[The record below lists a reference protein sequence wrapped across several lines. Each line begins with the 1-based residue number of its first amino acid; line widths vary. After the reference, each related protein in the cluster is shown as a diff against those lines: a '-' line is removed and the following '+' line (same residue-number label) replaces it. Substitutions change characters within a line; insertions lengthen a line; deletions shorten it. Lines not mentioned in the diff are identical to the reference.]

1 MKDAQV
7 VVPQSSPLANWQKW
21 KLSHAF
27 KLIGSGTTP
36 TTSVTS
42 YFQGDIPW
50 LNTGDLNDG
59 FIASTSK
66 FVSEQA
72 LKDFSALKL
81 YPENSLIIA
90 LYGATIGK
98 LGILRFD
105 ACVNQACCVLAE
117 PKALDTKFT
126 FYWLI
131 SERKNIIELARGG
144 GQPNI
149 SQEIVKQ
156 LRVLA
161 PSFEEQTAIATFLD
175 RKTAAIDILIAKK
188 QRLIELLEE
197 KRAALI
203 NQAVTKGLSPNV
215 TMKDSGIPWIGEI
228 PEHWEIT
235 KLKWLSPFITV
246 GIVITPSK
254 YYVDEGIPC
263 LRSLN
268 IKPGEILSKNLVYIS
283 EESNNLLAKS
293 KIFKGDLVCVRTGQ
307 PGTTAVVDERFE
319 NANCIDLILIRKTKK
334 ASSEFLCL
342 QMNSEVCRSQ
352 YTVGTSGAI
361 QQHFNVETAQ
371 NLILCDPPLDE
382 QAEIVTHCRRIIA
395 KHNLLIQKAFVQI
408 KKLQEYRQS
417 LITAAVTGK
426 LEVPID
432 EAA

>member
-1 MKDAQV
+1 MEVAVEYTKLKHLKSDSFCYGANESADRTDEGDPRYIRITDIKDDGSLREDTLRTLPREIAGAYLLHEGDILLARSGATVGKAFFYQEILGEACFAGYLIRFRPDKTKAYPRFIWFYTQSKIYQQEV
-7 VVPQSSPLANWQKW
+7 ELSTLQATIQNVSAERYGEFVVP
-21 KLSHAF
+21 
-27 KLIGSGTTP
+27 
-36 TTSVTS
+36 
-42 YFQGDIPW
+42 
-50 LNTGDLNDG
+50 
-59 FIASTSK
+59 
-66 FVSEQA
+66 
-72 LKDFSALKL
+72 
-81 YPENSLIIA
+81 
-90 LYGATIGK
+90 
-98 LGILRFD
+98 
-105 ACVNQACCVLAE
+105 
-117 PKALDTKFT
+117 T
-126 FYWLI
+126 FP
-131 SERKNIIELARGG
+131 IE
-144 GQPNI
+144 
-149 SQEIVKQ
+149 KQ
-156 LRVLA
+156 I
-161 PSFEEQTAIATFLD
+161 EIATFLD
-175 RKTAAIDILIAKK
+175 RKTAAIDTLIAKK

-203 NQAVTKGLSPNV
+203 NQAVTKGLNPDV
-215 TMKDSGIPWIGEI
+215 PMKDSGIPWISEI
-228 PEHWEIT
+228 PEHWKIT

-371 NLILCDPPLDE
+371 NLILCDPPLGE
-382 QAEIVTHCRRIIA
+382 QADIVTHCRKIIA
-395 KHNLLIQKAFVQI
+395 QYNLLIQKAFVQI
-408 KKLQEYRQS
+408 EKLQEYRQS

-426 LEVPID
+426 LEVPVD
-432 EAA
+432 ERA

>member
-1 MKDAQV
+1 MFVEAWCENLPDGWTSAEVKFLFDIQLGKMLQPEQKLSTEQLTKYLKAQHV
-7 VVPQSSPLANWQKW
+7 QWDFVAIEDLPEMWSSPRDMNQYR
-21 KLSHAF
+21 
-27 KLIGSGTTP
+27 
-36 TTSVTS
+36 VR
-42 YFQGDIPW
+42 
-50 LNTGDLNDG
+50 NGDLLVCEGGEVGRSAILQNLEEEAIIQNALHRVRSSKNDVR
-59 FIASTSK
+59 FLNYVLRT
-66 FVSEQA
+66 VH
-72 LKDFSALKL
+72 SAGWF
-81 YPENSLIIA
+81 EVICNR
-90 LYGATIGK
+90 ATIAHFTREKFGA
-98 LGILRFD
+98 LRI
-105 ACVNQACCVLAE
+105 
-117 PKALDTKFT
+117 PKPPVKT
-126 FYWLI
+126 
-131 SERKNIIELARGG
+131 
-144 GQPNI
+144 
-149 SQEIVKQ
+149 QEK
-156 LRVLA
+156 
-161 PSFEEQTAIATFLD
+161 IATFLD
-175 RKTAAIDILIAKK
+175 RKTAAIDTLIAKK

-203 NQAVTKGLSPNV
+203 NQAVTKGLNPNV
-215 TMKDSGIPWIGEI
+215 PMKDSGIPWIGEI

-268 IKPGEILSKNLVYIS
+268 IKPGEILAKNLVYIS

-293 KIFKGDLVCVRTGQ
+293 NIFKGDLVCVRTGQ

-382 QAEIVTHCRRIIA
+382 QAEIVSHCQKIIE

-408 KKLQEYRQS
+408 EKLQEYRQS

-426 LEVPID
+426 LEVPVD